1 MRSSR
6 AFGWLLLLAGCGG
19 GGASVPDAAAV
30 AVQPWDSVLAS
41 ARGSTVTW
49 RMWRGDPSINRYIDD
64 WVTPRLLE
72 CCGITLFPVEG
83 QGPDIVQQLRL
94 EAAAGAAGG
103 ADLLWINGETFA
115 ALRRDSLLGGPW
127 ADRLPNARYLDSTS
141 TIVMQ
146 DFEQPLAGYESPW
159 GRVQFAL
166 IYDTLRTPSPPRTVA
181 ALASWIEAHPGR
193 FTHDQGFTGA
203 TFLKIVLYSLNGGV
217 ANFQGGFDESRWE
230 AASSRLFPWLETL
243 TPHFWRRGEAYPLG
257 VAELHRLFA
266 NGEVDFS
273 MSNNQ
278 NEVTAKVRQGILP
291 ASSRPLLLE
300 DGTIANA
307 HYLGIPANSSNPA
320 GAMVVANF
328 LLSPEAQY
336 QKQRPEV
343 WADGTVLD
351 IDRLPAEWQERFGS
365 LKNDPAALADT
376 MLSRLAVPEIAPAW
390 HDRLVS
396 EWRRRIRGQNS
407 P

>member
-6 AFGWLLLLAGCGG
+6 MLGLLLLLAGCGG
-19 GGASVPDAAAV
+19 GGSPSPDAAVLATL
-30 AVQPWDSVLAS
+30 PWDSVVHQ
-41 ARGSTVTW
+41 ARGTTVTW
-49 RMWRGDPSINRYIDD
+49 RMWRGDPSINRYVDD
-64 WVTPRLLE
+64 WVAPRLRA
-72 CCGITLFPVEG
+72 CCEITLSPVEG

-103 ADLLWINGETFA
+103 ADLVWINGETFA
-115 ALRRDSLLGGPW
+115 ALRRDTLLAGPW
-127 ADRLPNARYLDSTS
+127 ADRLPHARDLDSTS
-141 TIVMQ
+141 AILMQ

-166 IYDTLRTPSPPRTVA
+166 IYDTLRTPSPPRSIA
-181 ALASWIEAHPGR
+181 ELARWIEDHPGR

-203 TFLKIVLYSLNGGV
+203 TFLKVALYALNGGV
-217 ANFQGGFDESRWE
+217 AGFQGGFDEERWTT
-230 AASSRLFPWLETL
+230 SSERLFTWLETL
-243 TPHFWRRGEAYPLG
+243 TPHFWRGGEAYPLG
-257 VAELHRLFA
+257 VADVHRLFA

-278 NEVTAKVRQGILP
+278 NDVIAKVRQGVLP

-307 HYLGIPANSSNPA
+307 HYLGIPANARNPA
-320 GAMVVANF
+320 GAMVVADF

-351 IDRLPAEWQERFGS
+351 IRRLPPEWRARFAA
-365 LKNDPAALADT
+365 LEQDPAALPDT
-376 MLSRLAVPEIAPAW
+376 LLTRLAVPEIAPAW

-396 EWRRRIRGQNS
+396 EWRRRIRGRDPS
-407 P
+407 